1 MLGTAQ
7 YLSPEQAQGQ
17 EVDYRSDLY
26 SLGCCLYEMLTG
38 TVPFRG
44 ATPVA
49 IAYRH
54 VREDPAPPRL
64 LNPDIPPSLE
74 AVCLKAMAKR
84 PEDRY
89 QTAAEFRADLERV
102 RTGQRVAAGPAGGG
116 AATAALATTMLPPL
130 AGYPGGAGDGTS
142 AMTGTVTAGR
152 AARHGGPPPG
162 RRRWWLWVLVPLGV
176 VALAVGVA
184 FTVSRLV
191 DQVPETEVAS
201 TLPTAT
207 TARRVQTTALQT
219 STSQLPTTSRL
230 PTTTAPPTTAPP
242 TTQAQPAQVQVPDVI
257 GRRVRV
263 ARAQLRAAGLE
274 VNQQQVP
281 VRDPQQVGRVVL
293 QAPQAGTT
301 VGRGSTVTIA
311 VGFRFGDG
319 GGNG

>member
-1 MLGTAQ
+1 
-7 YLSPEQAQGQ
+7 
-17 EVDYRSDLY
+17 
-26 SLGCCLYEMLTG
+26 
-38 TVPFRG
+38 
-44 ATPVA
+44 
-49 IAYRH
+49 
-54 VREDPAPPRL
+54 
-64 LNPDIPPSLE
+64 
-74 AVCLKAMAKR
+74 
-84 PEDRY
+84 
-89 QTAAEFRADLERV
+89 
-102 RTGQRVAAGPAGGG
+102 
-116 AATAALATTMLPPL
+116 
-130 AGYPGGAGDGTS
+130 
-142 AMTGTVTAGR
+142 MTGTVTAGR
-152 AARHGGPPPG
+152 AARHAGPPPG

-191 DQVPETEVAS
+191 DELPETEVAS

-230 PTTTAPPTTAPP
+230 PTTSAPPTTAPP

-301 VGRGSTVTIA
+301 VGRGSAVTIA

-319 GGNG
+319 NG

>member
-1 MLGTAQ
+1 
-7 YLSPEQAQGQ
+7 
-17 EVDYRSDLY
+17 
-26 SLGCCLYEMLTG
+26 
-38 TVPFRG
+38 
-44 ATPVA
+44 
-49 IAYRH
+49 
-54 VREDPAPPRL
+54 
-64 LNPDIPPSLE
+64 
-74 AVCLKAMAKR
+74 MAKR

-102 RTGQRVAAGPAGGG
+102 RTGQRVAAGPAGAG
-116 AATAALATTMLPPL
+116 AATAAMATTMLPPL
-130 AGYPGGAGDGTS
+130 AGYPGGAGDGSS

-184 FTVSRLV
+184 FAVSRLV

-230 PTTTAPPTTAPP
+230 PTTTAPPTPAPP